1 MADFKKH
8 IEDYKAEALL
18 KANKK
23 VKRLNL
29 DLKMTNEKMKELKD
43 ENTVLKNLIKK
54 IKNSDK
60 ITRRMR
66 NADFELY
73 AEGVPMIREEYID
86 TLKIQLCDL
95 FRRKLELEGKKDTEK
110 NKALRH
116 YNAIAMG
123 AVLRDIEE
131 CEKGGGI
138 IEFDY

>member
-54 IKNSDK
+54 IKNNDK

-95 FRRKLELEGKKDTEK
+95 YRRKLELEGKKDTEK

>member
-23 VKRLNL
+23 NKRLAL
-29 DLKMTNEKMKELKD
+29 DLKMMNDKLKELKG
-43 ENTVLKNLIKK
+43 ENTALKDLIKK

-110 NKALRH
+110 NKTLRH

>member
-23 VKRLNL
+23 VKRLSL
-29 DLKMTNEKMKELKD
+29 DLKMMNDKLKELKG
-43 ENTVLKNLIKK
+43 ENTALKDLIKK

-110 NKALRH
+110 NKTLRH